1 VSIEDEL
8 RTTLE
13 KFEECLSLV
22 QAHMDNWA
30 ISNNCSEVMVF
41 DKVVAPGAFQASVCE
56 SGVVIYTSHPTNVRE
71 GLTLL
76 VRHKNDMFARLEAGP
91 TRFYP
96 PARTISVLY
105 KKIKQDPNST
115 LDLYDALARTL
126 SNADVENVLLLL

>member
-1 VSIEDEL
+1 
-8 RTTLE
+8 
-13 KFEECLSLV
+13 
-22 QAHMDNWA
+22 MDNWA

-76 VRHKNDMFARLEAGP
+76 VRHKTDMFARLEAGP

-96 PARTISVLY
+96 PVRTISALS
-105 KKIKQDPNST
+105 KKLKQDPNST

-126 SNADVENVLLLL
+126 PNTDVENVLLLL

>member
-1 VSIEDEL
+1 MSIEHGL

-41 DKVVAPGAFQASVCE
+41 DKAVAPGAFQASVCE

-76 VRHKNDMFARLEAGP
+76 VRHKTDMFARLEAGP

-96 PARTISVLY
+96 PVRAISALS
-105 KKIKQDPNST
+105 KKLKQDPNST

-126 SNADVENVLLLL
+126 PNADVENVILLL